1 MHFIEFNLLVILC
14 RCGHCQRLAP
24 TWAQLEE
31 LLNVE
36 GSRVTIAS
44 VDCTQEKD
52 LCAEQDITGLNI
64 CIQVLISVCITL
76 AV

>member
-1 MHFIEFNLLVILC
+1 MI

-36 GSRVTIAS
+36 DSRVTVAS
-44 VDCTQEKD
+44 VDCTANKE
-52 LCAEQDITGLNI
+52 LCAQQDITGML
-64 CIQVLISVCITL
+64 
-76 AV
+76 